1 MKRIA
6 MNRLLRGALVADA
19 IASGTLGALLA
30 ALPAMLAS
38 LFSLPGAGLRYVG
51 LFLIG
56 YAAAVGALATRQRPL
71 AILVWAVVI
80 GNALWLIDSIL
91 VVAGAWVAP
100 TSLGYAFV
108 VAQALAVGV
117 FAELQ
122 FVGLRRA
129 VPLAAAAS

>member
-1 MKRIA
+1 M
-6 MNRLLRGALVADA
+6 
-19 IASGTLGALLA
+19 
-30 ALPAMLAS
+30 
-38 LFSLPGAGLRYVG
+38 G